1 MGAPESNNS
10 LGARCC
16 SPAPQP
22 QPFPDQAPGR
32 GRVRICC
39 LCGSPPFQCLPSLP
53 ARAGQRETGS
63 LVLPPNFASAD
74 FIRMRPLI
82 LLAALLWL
90 RGFLAEVRW
99 ARGGAEW
106 VGLFSGACLGF
117 PPLCGLRSWSSL
129 WKRETTP
136 FPPRPARKP
145 GGQIVSAFQAA
156 GYCLL
161 ARQRFTSRKCLF
173 SSVWQSETDSS
184 LWSGASLR
192 ALSQWPVL
200 QRPLHICFPPHSSPP
215 YRTAHAHPWKGAQT
229 DRVEVGVFRERE
241 RALDVGSGR
250 VTGLI
255 SPLDSACP
263 WSLDLSSFS

>member
-22 QPFPDQAPGR
+22 QPFPDQAAGR

-117 PPLCGLRSWSSL
+117 PPALWAPQLVLVMEEGNYSL
-129 WKRETTP
+129 PSQASTEAGRTDCFSLP
-136 FPPRPARKP
+136 GCRLLPA
-145 GGQIVSAFQAA
+145 G
-156 GYCLL
+156 
-161 ARQRFTSRKCLF
+161 
-173 SSVWQSETDSS
+173 
-184 LWSGASLR
+184 
-192 ALSQWPVL
+192 
-200 QRPLHICFPPHSSPP
+200 
-215 YRTAHAHPWKGAQT
+215 
-229 DRVEVGVFRERE
+229 
-241 RALDVGSGR
+241 
-250 VTGLI
+250 
-255 SPLDSACP
+255 
-263 WSLDLSSFS
+263 